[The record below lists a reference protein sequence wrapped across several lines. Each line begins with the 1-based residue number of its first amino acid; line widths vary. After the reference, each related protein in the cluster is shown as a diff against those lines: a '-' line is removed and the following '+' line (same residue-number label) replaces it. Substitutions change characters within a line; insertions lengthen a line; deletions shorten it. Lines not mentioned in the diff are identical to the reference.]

1 MDIVAGID
9 IGSKSTKA
17 VIIDGER
24 RVLGKGLVRTRPD
37 FPEVAREALEAALTE
52 AGREEKEIAYLATT
66 GFGRYNVPFRDLQIT
81 EITCVARGAAFLFP
95 GTHCVL
101 DIGAQS
107 TRAVKLREGGRV
119 KEFKTNDKCAAGA
132 GGFLERAARY
142 LEIKLEDLGDLSL
155 RSDKPQAISSVC
167 AVLAE
172 SEIINHVTA
181 GQSVENI
188 LRGIHDSLAS
198 RAMTLLSRVGVDG
211 ELTFVGGVAHQAG
224 MVKALE
230 AVAKVPVNV
239 HSEPEMVGALGA
251 ALLALQRLERREG
264 ARAA

>member
-1 MDIVAGID
+1 MEIVAGID
-9 IGSKSTKA
+9 VGSKSTKA
-17 VIIDGER
+17 LILDGEHR
-24 RVLGKGLVRTRPD
+24 ILGQGLVRTRPD
-37 FPEVAREALEAALTE
+37 FTAVSREALEIALKE
-52 AGREEKEIAYLATT
+52 ASVDEKDLGYIATT

-81 EITCVARGAAFLFP
+81 EMTSVARGAVFLFP
-95 GTHCVL
+95 GTRCVL

-107 TRAVKLREGGRV
+107 SRAIKVREGGKV

-142 LEIKLEDLGDLSL
+142 LEIKIEDLGEISL
-155 RSDKPQAISSVC
+155 RADKPQAISSVC

-172 SEIINHVTA
+172 SEIINHVSS

-188 LRGIHDSLAS
+188 VRGIHDSLAS
-198 RAMTLLSRVGVDG
+198 RAMTLLSRLGLEG

-230 AVAKVPVNV
+230 AAAKRPVNV
-239 HSEPEMVGALGA
+239 PREPEMVGALGA
-251 ALLALQRLERREG
+251 ALLALQRLQKRDTV
-264 ARAA
+264 RAA

>member
-17 VIIDGER
+17 V
-24 RVLGKGLVRTRPD
+24 VLDEEHRILGRGLVRTRPD
-37 FPEVAREALEAALTE
+37 FPAISREALEMALKE
-52 AGREEKEIAYLATT
+52 AGRTQDEIKYIATT

-81 EITCVARGAAFLFP
+81 EMTSVAKGAAFLFP
-95 GTHCVL
+95 GTRCVL

-107 TRAVKLREGGRV
+107 TRAIKVKENGRV

-142 LEIKLEDLGDLSL
+142 LEIKLEDLGELSI
-155 RSDKPQAISSVC
+155 RADKPQQISSVC

-172 SEIINHVTA
+172 SEIINHVSS
-181 GQSVENI
+181 GQTVENI

-198 RAMTLLSRVGVDG
+198 RAMTLLSRLGLEG

-230 AVAKVPVNV
+230 ALAKRPVNV
-239 HSEPEMVGALGA
+239 PEEPELVGALGA
-251 ALLALQRLERREG
+251 ALLALQRLQKRE
-264 ARAA
+264 AAHAA